1 MSDTNYA
8 QFCFPITS
16 ALCDEAD
23 RYCSSPPSHY
33 TTSTCCGTSGEPCCI
48 DCYYCISPITL
59 VLDVLCFPCNMY
71 TRIQHSSPSDTTQAA
86 AI

>member
-1 MSDTNYA
+1 MCGSKYA
-8 QFCFPITS
+8 RFCFPITCS
-16 ALCDEAD
+16 LCDEAD
-23 RYCSSPPSHY
+23 RYCSSPPSHH

-59 VLDVLCFPCNMY
+59 VLDVLCFPCNMCSHIHPPH
-71 TRIQHSSPSDTTQAA
+71 TGATQAA